1 MSYVSAAEKA
11 WPYPERI
18 DQVYEKLP
26 VDGET
31 VEFRLFFRGFLPSAR
46 RAGIEAKHQ
55 IRRYLHPQ
63 LRSLWQQH
71 PALKGA
77 FTSFGGQASGI
88 ERLGNTWSR
97 CGFRFIPLIKKEH
110 FACELDI
117 LILHAQDPIHLF
129 SPLGDLDNRVKTL
142 LDGLRMPDQCSEVEG
157 QSPSVDENPFYVLMD
172 DDSAVFKV
180 HMDVDKLL
188 LPVPSQVEP
197 IESDYD
203 TIATIGVRVT
213 TFMKAPIAYFTA
225 GFF

>member
-1 MSYVSAAEKA
+1 MSCVSVESKE
-11 WPYPERI
+11 WPYPERET
-18 DQVYEKLP
+18 QTYEKWP
-26 VDGET
+26 TDGET
-31 VEFRLFFRGFLPSAR
+31 VEFRLFFRGFLRSANR
-46 RAGIEAKHQ
+46 PGREAKHQ

-77 FTSFGGQASGI
+77 FTSVEGHPSGI
-88 ERLGNTWSR
+88 ERLGNTFDR

-117 LILHAQDPIHLF
+117 LILHGQDPFRIF

-142 LDGLRMPDQCSEVEG
+142 LDGLRMPDQCTEVTG
-157 QSPSVDENPFYVLMD
+157 LSPSADEKPFYVLMD

-180 HMDVDKLL
+180 HMDIDKLL
-188 LPVPSQVEP
+188 LPIPSQIEP

-203 TIATIGVRVT
+203 TVATIGVRVT
-213 TFMKAPIAYFTA
+213 TFMKAPIAYLTA